1 MSLLADLL
9 SKIKHKEQ
17 HGAIPP
23 NLAHVVHRASATQ
36 KVKTRIVIALIVFV
50 LLLVIGFGTVYFI
63 NSYLRPAVPIMVNR
77 QAQKPTSSL
86 AVQPPTAPEAVPSA
100 KVEAPAPPV
109 SAPSSQASLK
119 PAIKIAEPVMKT
131 VDTVKND
138 TTPPQVPKNT
148 ARQDSKKDP
157 LSEKM
162 KTLSGIDGTS
172 KNGKDVALYTAKTYE
187 EEKNY
192 NRAIE
197 YYKKA
202 LEKDP
207 RNYLIMNKLSSVLI
221 TTGSFKESIHYST
234 NVLTIQKNY
243 VPALI
248 NLSIANIQL
257 GNMAEGELYLV
268 KAKSLE
274 ASNKAVLFN
283 LGLLYEKVAKYD
295 EALPLFQRLADMRE
309 IQGNLG
315 MARILEK
322 QGKRTEA
329 EKIYKE
335 ILRTDNADPVIKQMA
350 NERIKM
356 IGDR

>member
-1 MSLLADLL
+1 MMA
-9 SKIKHKEQ
+9 
-17 HGAIPP
+17 
-23 NLAHVVHRASATQ
+23 
-36 KVKTRIVIALIVFV
+36 
-50 LLLVIGFGTVYFI
+50 
-63 NSYLRPAVPIMVNR
+63 NR
-77 QAQKPTSSL
+77 QSQKPTGSL
-86 AVQPPTAPEAVPSA
+86 SVQPPAAAEGVPAA
-100 KVEAPAPPV
+100 KAEAPVPPI
-109 SAPSSQASLK
+109 SAPSSPASLK
-119 PAIKIAEPVMKT
+119 PAIKIVEPVMKT

-192 NRAIE
+192 NQAIE

-221 TTGSFKESIHYST
+221 TTGSFKESIQYSM

-283 LGLLYEKVAKYD
+283 LGLLYEKIAKYA
-295 EALPLFQRLADMRE
+295 EALPLFQRLADMHE

-335 ILRTDNADPVIKQMA
+335 ILRKDNADPVIKQMA